1 MTREEGEGPPGGE
14 LHLHVPHGAGGP
26 GPQGL
31 APHHQLIQLLQPGH
45 QGTIG
50 KGQINFFYTIV
61 PKLGILKFLICTP
74 PAASRCGSAQLLLV
88 VVRQTCLGGNNQAT
102 PTLALAWI
110 VARL

>member
-1 MTREEGEGPPGGE
+1 MVTREEGEGPPGGE

-45 QGTIG
+45 QIGGTKG
-50 KGQINFFYTIV
+50 RGQINFFYSKV
-61 PKLGILKFLICTP
+61 LKLGILKFSIFTP

-88 VVRQTCLGGNNQAT
+88 VVRQTCLGWNNQHGM
-102 PTLALAWI
+102 
-110 VARL
+110 ARL